1 MDAPAVTLD
10 AHDFEM
16 THATADAPAPAVSR
30 DVHLLAAIA
39 RGDRRSFELLYAD
52 YAPRVFRFAYRMI
65 RDQSKA
71 EEVTNDV
78 MLDIWKG
85 AKSFEGRSSPATW
98 IFGVAR
104 HRTLNAVRGRTLY
117 LTDLGEAEEVADAA
131 PSPEA
136 SADGNRLGEQLQ
148 AALDRLSAEHREVI
162 ELTFMEGKSY
172 REIAEIAHCPENTIK
187 TRMFHAKKKLAP
199 LLSAVLEDGARE

>member
-1 MDAPAVTLD
+1 MDAPAMTLD
-10 AHDFEM
+10 ASDVPM
-16 THATADAPAPAVSR
+16 TPAAADPAAPALSR
-30 DVHLLAAIA
+30 DARLLASIA
-39 RGDRRSFELLYAD
+39 RGDRRSFELLYAS
-52 YAPRVFRFAYRMI
+52 YAPRVFRFAFRMI

-117 LTDLGEAEEVADAA
+117 LADLEEASEVADAA
-131 PSPEA
+131 PGPEA
-136 SADGNRLGEQLQ
+136 RVDGSRLGERLQ

-162 ELTFMEGKSY
+162 ELTFVEGKSY
-172 REIAEIAHCPENTIK
+172 KEIAEIAHCPENTIK

-199 LLSAVLEDGARE
+199 LLRAVLDAGAPQ

>member
-1 MDAPAVTLD
+1 MDASAMTLD
-10 AHDFEM
+10 ASDVQMARPAGEA
-16 THATADAPAPAVSR
+16 ATPALSQDAR
-30 DVHLLAAIA
+30 LLAAIA
-39 RGDRRSFELLYAD
+39 RGDRRSFELLYAS

-78 MLDIWKG
+78 MLDVWKG

-117 LTDLGEAEEVADAA
+117 LTDLEEASEVADAA
-131 PSPEA
+131 PTPEA
-136 SADGNRLGEQLQ
+136 RVDGGRLGERLQ
-148 AALDRLSAEHREVI
+148 AALARLSAEHREVI
-162 ELTFMEGKSY
+162 ELTFVEGKSY
-172 REIAEIAHCPENTIK
+172 KEIAAIAHCPENTIK
-187 TRMFHAKKKLAP
+187 TRMFHAKRKLAP
-199 LLSAVLEDGARE
+199 LLDAVLDDGAPQ